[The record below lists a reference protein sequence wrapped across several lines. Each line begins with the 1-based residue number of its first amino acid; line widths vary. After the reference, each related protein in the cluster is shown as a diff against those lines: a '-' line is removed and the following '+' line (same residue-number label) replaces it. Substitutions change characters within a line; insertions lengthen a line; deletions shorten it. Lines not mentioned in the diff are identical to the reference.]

1 MNFIFFQEG
10 VPPSIKP
17 ILTLIEYK
25 PELIVGCV
33 LLGQSEN
40 GDLPAWFVDSASA
53 DNQAA
58 KLLNCLNDG
67 KVLTALDIFLI
78 VKEPNS
84 LLQFNVLA
92 AVDCCNLNY
101 SGNGGSGGKK
111 VLELLTKH
119 NIRTYPA
126 EFLRP
131 TRDKK
136 SLAEWR
142 EEMKEA
148 FEYSFNVVAKKW
160 LPESWDLDAVKY

>member
-33 LLGQSEN
+33 LLGQGEKE
-40 GDLPAWFVDSASA
+40 DLPDWFVDSTLS
-53 DNQAA
+53 DNRAA
-58 KLLNCLNDG
+58 ELLNYVNDK
-67 KVLTALDIFLI
+67 KVLTTLDIFLI

-84 LLQFNVLA
+84 ILQFNVLA

-111 VLELLTKH
+111 VLELLAKH

-126 EFLRP
+126 EFLRI
-131 TRDKK
+131 
-136 SLAEWR
+136 SC
-142 EEMKEA
+142 
-148 FEYSFNVVAKKW
+148 F
-160 LPESWDLDAVKY
+160 